1 MGDTDKGD
9 SDEEVSA
16 KEPWGL
22 AQVAI
27 ETCAED
33 LEKIVGWYCTLVNFK
48 VLDYRVWVEEG
59 DGFIYVT
66 LSYTNCISYSCGG
79 VGGGMV
85 FFFVACVFSTAKK
98 VMNVATEWSRKIQRD
113 GFGKFAVKTCY
124 FSRRKGPNPR
134 MECDD
139 LTSVWLSLIGSMV
152 PHGCT
157 WFAPPKSPQVQRV
170 TKVLISF

>member
-48 VLDYRVWVEEG
+48 VLDYRVWVDEG

-79 VGGGMV
+79 LGVDWC
-85 FFFVACVFSTAKK
+85 FSFVACVFSTAKK
-98 VMNVATEWSRKIQRD
+98 VMNVATECSRKIQRD
-113 GFGKFAVKTCY
+113 GLGSSPLRHATFPGE
-124 FSRRKGPNPR
+124 RGPNPG
-134 MECDD
+134 MECED
-139 LTSVWLSLIGSMV
+139 
-152 PHGCT
+152 
-157 WFAPPKSPQVQRV
+157 PQAFGF
-170 TKVLISF
+170 L